1 MRTITEATLNL
12 LLLLPPPPPPPAAA
26 AGPDSPGEPDQ
37 VPHPALA
44 AAAGQALPGE
54 AWLAGV
60 ELALP

>member
-1 MRTITEATLNL
+1 MATVNL
-12 LLLLPPPPPPPAAA
+12 LPLLPPVAA
-26 AGPDSPGEPDQ
+26 AGPNSPGEPDQ

-60 ELALP
+60 ELALPQPDL

>member
-1 MRTITEATLNL
+1 MRIITEATVNL
-12 LLLLPPPPPPPAAA
+12 LPLLPPAAAA

-60 ELALP
+60 ELALPQPDL